1 MCALI
6 KAAPPKAG
14 KTTKQQKLRDSI
26 ELKNR
31 KQNMNKAFGLN
42 EQKN

>member
-14 KTTKQQKLRDSI
+14 KSKATQKY
-26 ELKNR
+26 